1 MLYLEGEDQ
10 IKFYKHF
17 LLKGSI
23 RKSLG
28 KDSEVNI
35 LLQLQAF
42 KGLGS
47 TKRYLEWWRFV
58 TSISILTWEE
68 SHIWKKYTQI
78 YESSLSQ
85 LVRGKS
91 HISVQEQI

>member
-1 MLYLEGEDQ
+1 MFLVGHYLDTTDVIYEYQLGSWKQRLKSRMLYLEGEDQ

-47 TKRYLEWWRFV
+47 TKRYLE
-58 TSISILTWEE
+58 
-68 SHIWKKYTQI
+68 
-78 YESSLSQ
+78 
-85 LVRGKS
+85 
-91 HISVQEQI
+91 